1 MLWLIFMVQEVHPK
15 GRFVSML
22 GLIFLNIYT
31 ILKFE
36 KTSAGKFVRVLCD
49 VNVVQEYI
57 WMFPKKVP
65 FSS

>member
-1 MLWLIFMVQEVHPK
+1 
-15 GRFVSML
+15 ML